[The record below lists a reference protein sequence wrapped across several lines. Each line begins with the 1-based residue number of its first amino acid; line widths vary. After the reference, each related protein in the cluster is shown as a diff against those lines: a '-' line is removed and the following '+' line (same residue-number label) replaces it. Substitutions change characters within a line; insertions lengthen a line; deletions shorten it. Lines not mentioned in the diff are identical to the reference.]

1 MAFPLAGEE
10 MRQELQGHVSLITGA
25 SSGMGSAT
33 AAHLASQGAS
43 VVLVA
48 RNSRTLNEARDDIV
62 RKTGNRNLLSVSC
75 DVAKT
80 GETRG
85 VVDAAMEKFGRIDS
99 LLLFAGY
106 NVDYG
111 RLCLARPDENLIAEL
126 EAIVNTDLLGSARLI
141 FQVEP
146 LMRRQKRG
154 VIVTIGN
161 TPLLVPSP
169 GDLLFQ
175 VAKIGN
181 KRIVEVLAEQHR
193 VDGFSDIRC
202 YCLAPGFVANPSTIE
217 GLPESKRREADKEG
231 WLDSSRHIAPVV
243 SWLLTERIRRP
254 SGTTLKLIPETL
266 STLFKEAGEKFVPEC

>member
-1 MAFPLAGEE
+1 MK
-10 MRQELQGHVSLITGA
+10 QELQGYVALITGA

-33 AAHLASQGAS
+33 AAHLASQSAS

-48 RNSRTLNEARDDIV
+48 RNSRALNEAQDEIV
-62 RKTGNRNLLSVSC
+62 RKTGNRNLLTISC
-75 DVAKT
+75 DAGKT
-80 GETRG
+80 GETKKA
-85 VVDAAMEKFGRIDS
+85 VEAALGRFGRIDA

-126 EAIVNTDLLGSARLI
+126 ETIVNTDLLGSARLI

-146 LMRRQKRG
+146 LMRLQKRG

-169 GDLLFQ
+169 DDLLFQ

-193 VDGFSDIRC
+193 ADGFSDIRC
-202 YCLAPGFVANPSTIE
+202 YCLAPGFVANPSTVE
-217 GLPESKRREADKEG
+217 GLPESKRREAEKEG

-243 SWLLTERIRRP
+243 SWLLTGKIRRP
-254 SGTTLKLIPETL
+254 SGSTLKLTPETVAA
-266 STLFKEAGEKFVPEC
+266 LFREAGEEFVP